1 MENYEILDKKGF
13 NATETNLDDDW
24 VDDEMN
30 MADEHPANKVKA

>member
-1 MENYEILDKKGF
+1 MLENYEILDKKGF

-30 MADEHPANKVKA
+30 MADEHPANKV